1 MKVLQSINKWL
12 HIIWDPNVSM
22 QTGIDSHK
30 WNSKM
35 EILGCL
41 SSRSHQ
47 IIRSKGVNS

>member
-1 MKVLQSINKWL
+1 MKVLRYINKWL
-12 HIIWDPNVSM
+12 HKSWDANVSM
-22 QTGIDSHK
+22 PTGIDSHK

-47 IIRSKGVNS
+47 IVVSKGADS